1 MGSQLADVRGSRS
14 ERTLLAT
21 IAPDRPYSSPVPGES
36 DRGEGEQRN
45 SGAEVQRCR
54 LALRPGVLDRLSAS
68 TMRVGVIAA
77 PAGYGK
83 SSHAAAWVASDRR
96 PAAWIDLDAGHG
108 DALVLLSDLVAELRA
123 VTDFRADDLP
133 AVGATP
139 DQYATSIAA
148 ALGRAVRACTVPF
161 VLVLDD
167 VHRLQDV
174 SALDL
179 IGSVVSNVP
188 AGSVVLLVGRAC
200 ALREL
205 GRLRADGHLVE
216 VGVDDLALE
225 PRDVALVLS
234 GMGVDVLE
242 EEADKVAVET
252 EGWPVGVR
260 LTGLAVLADGKGPD
274 EGPRSL
280 SGREASVSDYF
291 ESEWLMGLTGD
302 ERDFLLR
309 ASPLDWLAGPV
320 CNEVLDR
327 SDAGELLHR
336 VFRNRLLLVPLDR
349 RGDAYRM
356 HGLLRDAL
364 EAEFERVD
372 PAGVREVHQKAS
384 AWFETA
390 GDADRAV
397 RHAVAARDFALAE
410 QLVVAHTPSLYTNGN
425 YATVHRWIESLP
437 REQVVASV
445 ALCLCAAVAELGLG
459 HPEALS
465 VWIRLGEHAAANS
478 PDVDQIARL
487 CLLDLRSTTNIGP
500 VRSALDD
507 AAAAY
512 RGLPPSIWHA
522 GACLAF
528 GVWSW
533 TVGDEDAAAILSEG
547 AEEAV
552 VLGAPAFESY
562 CTAML
567 ALIAHSEQDPARA
580 WELVTRARR
589 VASDNGLERA
599 PGMALVSAMHALAA
613 ASCGDPDTAKR
624 AWQLARTQL
633 AVLKDLSGWANVQ
646 TRVALAHASL
656 LLGDRMGAETVLQ
669 EARAFLVRQPD
680 AVRAHA
686 QIAELERLTQQVQR
700 HATSGSSSLTTAE
713 LRVLHYLPTNL
724 TLAEIGTRLYVSRYT
739 IKTHCESIY
748 RKLEVGSRS
757 DAVDTAQRIGLLEA
771 GGPLSVD

>member
-1 MGSQLADVRGSRS
+1 
-14 ERTLLAT
+14 
-21 IAPDRPYSSPVPGES
+21 
-36 DRGEGEQRN
+36 
-45 SGAEVQRCR
+45 
-54 LALRPGVLDRLSAS
+54 
-68 TMRVGVIAA
+68 
-77 PAGYGK
+77 
-83 SSHAAAWVASDRR
+83 
-96 PAAWIDLDAGHG
+96 
-108 DALVLLSDLVAELRA
+108 
-123 VTDFRADDLP
+123 
-133 AVGATP
+133 
-139 DQYATSIAA
+139 
-148 ALGRAVRACTVPF
+148 VRACTVPF

-167 VHRLQDV
+167 VQRLHDV
-174 SALDL
+174 AATDL
-179 IGSVVSNVP
+179 VGSLVSNVP
-188 AGSVVLLVGRAC
+188 AGSAVLLVGRAC
-200 ALREL
+200 LVRGL
-205 GRLRADGHLVE
+205 GRLRPDGHLVE

-234 GMGVDVLE
+234 GMGVDALE
-242 EEADKVAVET
+242 ENADRVAVET

-260 LTGLAVLADGKGPD
+260 LAGLAALADGQRQD
-274 EGPRSL
+274 ESSLLL
-280 SGREASVSDYF
+280 SGREDSVSDYF
-291 ESEWLMGLTGD
+291 ESEWLWGLTED
-302 ERDFLLR
+302 ERAFLLR
-309 ASPLDWLAGPV
+309 VSPLDWLGGPV

-327 SDAGELLHR
+327 NDAAELLHR

-349 RGDAYRM
+349 RGAAYRM
-356 HGLLRDAL
+356 HGLLREAL

-372 PAGVREVHQKAS
+372 PVGARTVHQKAS

-397 RHAVAARDFALAE
+397 RHAVAAEDFARAE
-410 QLVVAHTPSLYTNGN
+410 RLVVEHTPSLYTNGN
-425 YATVHRWIESLP
+425 YATVQRWIESLP

-445 ALCLCAAVAELGLG
+445 ALCLCAALAELGLG
-459 HPEALS
+459 HAEALS
-465 VWIRLGEHAAANS
+465 VWIRLGEHAAEIS
-478 PDVDQIARL
+478 PEVDQTARL
-487 CLLDLRSTTNIGP
+487 CLLDLRATTNTGP

-522 GACLAF
+522 ASCLAF

-533 TVGDEDAAAILSEG
+533 TVGDETAAEILTEG
-547 AEEAV
+547 AEEAA
-552 VLGAPAFESY
+552 VLGAPALEAY

-567 ALIAHSEQDPARA
+567 ALIAHSERDPARA
-580 WELVTRARR
+580 WALVTRARR
-589 VASDNGLERA
+589 VAADNGLERA

-613 ASCGDPDTAKR
+613 ASSGDPDGAKR

-656 LLGDRMGAETVLQ
+656 LLGDRMGAETVLR
-669 EARAFLVRQPD
+669 EAREFLVRQPD
-680 AVRAHA
+680 AVRAQA
-686 QIAELERLTQQVQR
+686 QIAELEGLTRQVQR

-757 DAVDTAQRIGLLEA
+757 DAVEAARRIGLLEA
-771 GGPLSVD
+771 VGPLSAD